1 MKIHKVK
8 KNYIDLYHWML
19 FVSTYAIIMSYTVAC
34 EHPVFNKSV
43 GSSLYVLNFL
53 NELAVRVGTTVSFNC
68 SEPGQV
74 LVGLNT
80 ATCMEN
86 GEWVPD
92 PSLLQMNCK
101 GSDIRNK
108 PYSGTSNINA
118 VTLSG
123 LRSQSLSFISKKKC
137 QLSL

>member
-1 MKIHKVK
+1 ML
-8 KNYIDLYHWML
+8 YIYN
-19 FVSTYAIIMSYTVAC
+19 IIYNHVTVTC

-43 GSSLYVLNFL
+43 ELLLYVLNFL
-53 NELAVRVGTTVSFNC
+53 NESGIRVGTVVSFNC
-68 SEPGQV
+68 SESGQV
-74 LVGLNT
+74 LVGPNT

-101 GSDIRNK
+101 GSDIRNT
-108 PYSGTSNINA
+108 PYSGTSNINT

-123 LRSQSLSFISKKKC
+123 
-137 QLSL
+137 